1 MYYVALK
8 CAIKKINVLIVAVWL
23 RFNQSYRFNRLF
35 QPLSNVWTLYM
46 QIREYES
53 NRALYDFVE
62 KNIVEENI
70 KFSNHMFADLNS

>member
-1 MYYVALK
+1 
-8 CAIKKINVLIVAVWL
+8 
-23 RFNQSYRFNRLF
+23 
-35 QPLSNVWTLYM
+35 M